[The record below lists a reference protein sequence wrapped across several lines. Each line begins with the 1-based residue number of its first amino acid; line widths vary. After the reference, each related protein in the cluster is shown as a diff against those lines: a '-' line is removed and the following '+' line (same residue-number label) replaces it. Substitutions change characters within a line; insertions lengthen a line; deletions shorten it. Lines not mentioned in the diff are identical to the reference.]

1 MMKNNTT
8 FDPMAWANNNA
19 NTVNEPAMADAP
31 VQNLQPAVS
40 PSGNELEKASA
51 VAEKLISRGANIAES
66 YEDYLQLGFALANRL
81 GEAGGDIYHRL
92 CAQSA
97 KYREG
102 ECEKKWQECLR
113 KNDGRTTIAS
123 FYKMAQDVGVDLSTI
138 SRQFPSNPQNPQGE
152 GNSGKYVNST
162 VSKDSTT
169 FHQGEGSEGS
179 EGNSEFTDNTNDE
192 KLCGYSETFS
202 DKIDVN
208 DYPPI
213 LRMAAETQADAEGKD
228 KVVLGTLTLA
238 SGAMPNVYGVYDKRR
253 VGTPFYCII
262 DAPPSADKGVLN
274 SCQRLLE
281 SIEKDIEQQN
291 ELEQADY
298 QQRMAEYMA
307 KDKATRAATTPPQE
321 PPYRSMWIPAN
332 SSATACYQALSDNF
346 GRGVT
351 FETEA
356 DTLSAALK
364 SDYGDFSDG
373 LRKAFHHEKITYN
386 RRKDNEHVKIY
397 NPQWA
402 ILLTCTPGQI
412 PTLFPSLENGLGS
425 RFVFY
430 NLSRKLFWRNV
441 FEKSDKTLD
450 EQFLEL
456 GHRFKPIYDELM
468 DCKGKPIEFSLTV
481 EQQQEFNQF
490 FEGLQLEQVALYGED
505 LIAFVRRLGLVCFRI
520 AMVLT
525 VLRHEGCHPT
535 FDPLSQSLVCS
546 DQDFHTA
553 MTIVNCLINHTAHV
567 HTNLVKHDDN
577 MVKNGVQM
585 SQQETILFKA
595 LDADFTTDNCRQK
608 AKTLGIQ
615 WKTAERYFGLFVSKY
630 HNVDRVRNSHYHK
643 C

>member
-1 MMKNNTT
+1 MDNKTV
-8 FDPMAWANNNA
+8 FDPMAWASQNNA
-19 NTVNEPAMADAP
+19 SNVNEPAKADAP
-31 VQNLQPAVS
+31 VKTPQPTVADI
-40 PSGNELEKASA
+40 GNELDKAKA
-51 VAEKLISRGANIAES
+51 VADELISRGANIAES
-66 YEDYLQLGFALANRL
+66 YDDYLQLGFALANGL

-92 CAQSA
+92 CSQSS

-123 FYKMAQDVGVDLSTI
+123 FYKMAQDAGVDLSAI

-152 GNSGKYVNST
+152 GNLGKYVNST
-162 VSKDSTT
+162 VPKDSTT
-169 FHQGEGSEGS
+169 FPQGEGSEGI
-179 EGNSEFTDNTNDE
+179 EGNSSFVVDTNDDQS
-192 KLCGYSETFS
+192 CGYSETFS

-213 LRMAAETQADAEGKD
+213 LRTAADTQDDAEGKD
-228 KVVLGTLTLA
+228 KVILGTLTLA

-253 VGTPFYCII
+253 VGAPFYCIV

-281 SIEKDIEQQN
+281 PIEKDIEQQN

-430 NLSRKLFWRNV
+430 NLSRKLFWRDV
-441 FEKSDKTLD
+441 FHKSDKTLD

-468 DCKGKPIEFSLTV
+468 GRKDKPIEFSLTV

-525 VLRHEGCHPT
+525 VLRHEGSQPT
-535 FDPLSQSLVCS
+535 FDPLSQSMVCS

-553 MTIVNCLINHTAHV
+553 MVIVNCLINHTAHV
-567 HTNLVKHDDN
+567 YTNLVKHDDN
-577 MVKNGVQM
+577 VVKSGVQM
-585 SQQETILFKA
+585 SQQETILFNT
-595 LDADFTTDNCRQK
+595 LGADFTTNDCRQK
-608 AKTLGIQ
+608 AQSLGIQ
-615 WKTAERYFGLFVSKY
+615 WKTAERYLGLFVSKY
-630 HNVDRVRNSHYHK
+630 HRVDRVRNGHYHK
-643 C
+643 R